1 MNVRETLTIVTDPT
15 RCVTIRLVPINV
27 GVRTVTEGTD
37 THVHVRSSRFILLI
51 QSKIK
56 KRNRHSYVDL

>member
-27 GVRTVTEGTD
+27 GVRTVTEETD
-37 THVHVRSSRFILLI
+37 THVNVRYYLFIVLI
-51 QSKIK
+51 QCLDKEK
-56 KRNRHSYVDL
+56 